1 MTLRSALTSLALFLA
16 PYLMLS
22 ALGSAAAAGECHHC
36 PKTVFYRPKPPCIK
50 FKCVCPM
57 PISCETLE
65 HFGYYPNVLDRLA
78 VSSRPFLL
86 PVSAAN
92 RCRCAGCRAPR
103 PGGGA
108 TPSPQGDAQIGRA
121 EVALDSVLR
130 RIVETASFFRR
141 ARLVSRQGE
150 QAFAQ
155 QALFVEEPFVRGRAV
170 LANELLVG

>member
-16 PYLMLS
+16 PYLHVVGPRKRRGGGRMPSLSQDRVLS
-22 ALGSAAAAGECHHC
+22 AQAAVHQVQVRVPHADQLRNIGA
-36 PKTVFYRPKPPCIK
+36 FRLL
-50 FKCVCPM
+50 
-57 PISCETLE
+57 S
-65 HFGYYPNVLDRLA
+65 NVLDRLA

-92 RCRCAGCRAPR
+92 RCRCAECRAPR

-155 QALFVEEPFVRGRAV
+155 QALFVEEPFVRDRAV